1 VTGLAVLAL
10 LLVGSYLGGFFVGG
24 RKGRAR
30 GVASGAGVVVLG
42 FVAGPSVLSLINQET
57 LELFTPLTQVGV
69 GWLAMDS
76 GLVYGRV
83 LGRRIQPTRALWGIA
98 VAVFTAAA
106 VAGALTLALAWVP
119 RLQTLDLGPRER
131 WVLVLG
137 VSAALAET
145 TRSVFRWAR
154 EHGQARGPLFDR
166 LVDLAAGDDL
176 VPVVMVAV
184 AFAFEPLPSAFGPL
198 PVLAGAAAQLVC
210 GWLVGAAS
218 ALMIGRTFQLNV
230 FRGVLL
236 GVTLLAIGFASRLG
250 VSLLAVPFG
259 VGLGLAS
266 VSRHRA
272 RIRRAASSER
282 YLLIPVLLLAG
293 AMTPVEG
300 ILPWLAAG
308 AVGLR
313 LLAKALAGLGLWAA
327 WREARPAGP
336 LLGLALTS
344 SGALSIC
351 VGLSFALRFPGLVG
365 GTVLA
370 ASTLA
375 VVVGEFLG
383 PATLR
388 RALTRA
394 GEVDATTVEPV
405 PAAAVGVTP

>member
-1 VTGLAVLAL
+1 MTGLAVLAL